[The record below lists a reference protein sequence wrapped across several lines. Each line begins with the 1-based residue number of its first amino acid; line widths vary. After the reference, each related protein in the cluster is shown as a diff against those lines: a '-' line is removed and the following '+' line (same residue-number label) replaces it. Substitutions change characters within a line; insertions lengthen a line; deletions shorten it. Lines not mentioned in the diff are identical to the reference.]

1 MTNRRLLAEV
11 GKPCN
16 NSGMGVVE
24 ETTAIVAALPQ
35 DKARTVL
42 QFARFL
48 AEEDDE
54 QAWQEQFAAARKSP
68 RFRQRLAEVDR
79 GISQA
84 KASPLDPCQFHFCR

>member
-1 MTNRRLLAEV
+1 MFADRENS
-11 GKPCN
+11 CN
-16 NSGMGVVE
+16 NFGMSVVE

-54 QAWQEQFAAARKSP
+54 QAWQERFAAAGKSA

-79 GISQA
+79 EIAQGVVLPA
-84 KASPLDPCQFHFCR
+84 GPV